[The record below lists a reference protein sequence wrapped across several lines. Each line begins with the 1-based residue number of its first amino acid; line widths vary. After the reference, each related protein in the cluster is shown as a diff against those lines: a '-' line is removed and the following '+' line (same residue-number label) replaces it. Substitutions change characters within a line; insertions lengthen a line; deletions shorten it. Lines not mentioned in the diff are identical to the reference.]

1 MRGSAFI
8 ILCILC
14 VMLAGSWG
22 DAVAATP
29 IGVTDCDRLAANPPD
44 PDRVTAGV
52 ERRDVDLP
60 GAIAACLEARRAHPQ
75 EARFSY
81 QLGRVYFYDGQTDK
95 ALESFQHAID
105 LNYRQAKFLVGLI
118 MSRGYEGVPADI
130 CRVERLWRSSA
141 EQNHANA
148 QVSYVH
154 FALMGRFDGCDDSAD
169 TEQMRLFL
177 EGAAPQLDYVGAL
190 LITNLTAGLNNGLN
204 KK

>member
-1 MRGSAFI
+1 VRRLGI
-8 ILCILC
+8 IIVCGL
-14 VMLAGSWG
+14 LAGSAA
-22 DAVAATP
+22 DAEAVTP
-29 IGVTDCDRLAANPPD
+29 IGITDCDRLAANPPD

-52 ERRDVDLP
+52 ERVDVDLP

-75 EARFSY
+75 EPRFSY

-95 ALESFQHAID
+95 ALESFQRAID

-118 MSRGYEGVPADI
+118 MTRGYQGVPADI

-154 FALMGRFDGCDDSAD
+154 FAVMGRFDACDAIAD

-177 EGAAPQLDYVGAL
+177 EGAAPQLDYVGGL
-190 LITNLTAGLNNGLN
+190 LIANLSADLNNRLN
-204 KK
+204 KN